1 VALRLSRV
9 IEEAKHSTPKTPGEG
24 PALRWVPKEHGASF
38 MSVHALLLGIIA
50 GFTSG
55 GSDLVGLLLALA
67 LGVLVLPIS
76 GAVSVWSHPKLAAK
90 SRRRAGGLAVVFAAI
105 GGLAL
110 LHGPSEEL
118 LAIGAAAA
126 ALAGGYSLARTRKGP
141 RSTPAQLAAIACISL
156 LAPLAWLLIAGPTD
170 GWQLSAPVA
179 FLSFGASVPYVRE
192 RVRRRRFKTTTLGER
207 LRGGALPLAWQAIAL
222 LAALA
227 STITGMASALLPVA
241 FLPGAAKT
249 VVVIA
254 RAESRPPLKRIGYQE
269 TALST
274 VFAVL
279 AGIGLGIGPA

>member
-1 VALRLSRV
+1 MALRLPRV
-9 IEEAKHSTPKTPGEG
+9 TEDANHPTSTAPSEG

-55 GSDLVGLLLALA
+55 GTDVVGLLLALA
-67 LGVLVLPIS
+67 LGTLVLPIS

-90 SRRRAGGLAVVFAAI
+90 ARRRTSGLAVVFAAI
-105 GGLAL
+105 GGLTL
-110 LHGPSEEL
+110 LHGPASEL
-118 LAIGAAAA
+118 LMIGAAAA

-192 RVRRRRFKTTTLGER
+192 RVRRRRFKTMTLPER
-207 LRGGALPLAWQAIAL
+207 LRGGALPLAWQAVAL

-227 STITGMASALLPVA
+227 ATAAGLISALVPVA
-241 FLPGAAKT
+241 FLPGTAKT
-249 VVVIA
+249 AVAIA
-254 RAESRPPLKRIGYQE
+254 RPESRPPLKRIGYLE
-269 TALST
+269 TVLST
-274 VFAVL
+274 IFAVL
-279 AGIGLGIGPA
+279 AGIGLGLGPP